1 MHKGKYNVVHY
12 FCIQN
17 NFVKLIVHSGS
28 ESWMEMQALLKSLS
42 SSQAQI
48 RPWMH
53 VGRSWMSKEVLF
65 FTASTTETEQNGE
78 AVQ

>member
-1 MHKGKYNVVHY
+1 MHKGKYNVIHY

-48 RPWMH
+48 RP
-53 VGRSWMSKEVLF
+53 
-65 FTASTTETEQNGE
+65 
-78 AVQ
+78 

>member
-1 MHKGKYNVVHY
+1 MHKRKYNVIRY

-17 NFVKLIVHSGS
+17 NFMKLIVHSGP

-48 RPWMH
+48 GP
-53 VGRSWMSKEVLF
+53 
-65 FTASTTETEQNGE
+65 
-78 AVQ
+78 